1 MPNALKLA
9 FNSQTT
15 LGRASFI
22 DPVLLYWISE
32 SYSAEIG
39 SSESPEEVCDN
50 SLASSDESG
59 SSVESSTSSSPSS
72 TTTSF
77 EVEGSDASASS
88 SSSTA
93 ESQSLDSDDDDDSEQ
108 LASELFEKIAIIFT
122 ARKNGNKSNWVD
134 SKNYN
139 SLSEILSCNS
149 KI

>member
-32 SYSAEIG
+32 SYSDDIG
-39 SSESPEEVCDN
+39 SSESPEEICDN
-50 SLASSDESG
+50 SQASSDESG

-88 SSSTA
+88 SSSTS

-108 LASELFEKIAIIFT
+108 LASELFKKIAIIVT
-122 ARKNGNKSNWVD
+122 ARKNGYKSSWVD
-134 SKNYN
+134 EFVLCFCRGK
-139 SLSEILSCNS
+139 LS
-149 KI
+149 